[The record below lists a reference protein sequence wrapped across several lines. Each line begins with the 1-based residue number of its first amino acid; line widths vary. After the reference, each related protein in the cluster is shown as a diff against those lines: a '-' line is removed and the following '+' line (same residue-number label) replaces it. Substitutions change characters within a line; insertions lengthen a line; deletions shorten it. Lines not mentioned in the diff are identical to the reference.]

1 MASMSNNTDRYDK
14 VIRKMLD
21 EPVTLVLTNEEVSRL
36 MELITELTLGPY
48 APTDEEW
55 KWLENVLD
63 FPPVDYYHD
72 LFEKLR
78 QFRDAPTS
86 PSDK

>member
-1 MASMSNNTDRYDK
+1 MSNNTDRYDK

-63 FPPVDYYHD
+63 FPPVDY
-72 LFEKLR
+72 FQEVGKVSG
-78 QFRDAPTS
+78 QFYFV
-86 PSDK
+86 

>member
-1 MASMSNNTDRYDK
+1 MAIMSNNTDRYDK

-63 FPPVDYYHD
+63 FQPVDYYHD

>member
-1 MASMSNNTDRYDK
+1 MPNNTDRSAYDK
-14 VIRKMLD
+14 VVRAMLD

-55 KWLENVLD
+55 KWMENVQG

-86 PSDK
+86 RSGK

>member
-1 MASMSNNTDRYDK
+1 MSNNTDRYDK

-55 KWLENVLD
+55 KWMENVQG

-86 PSDK
+86 PRDK